1 MTDDEQREFC
11 ARLKADPE
19 SARGMME
26 LAVEILV
33 HQYGAKFTRELVL
46 WRLGRRTTQEP
57 VSSRRGVMNRLRRV
71 RTKLAAWCRTITAHQ
86 ATAWRRVFIRSSW
99 RDHKETAKS
108 GPKRTHEAP

>member
-46 WRLGRRTTQEP
+46 DALDAAQRK
-57 VSSRRGVMNRLRRV
+57 SR
-71 RTKLAAWCRTITAHQ
+71 
-86 ATAWRRVFIRSSW
+86 
-99 RDHKETAKS
+99 
-108 GPKRTHEAP
+108 